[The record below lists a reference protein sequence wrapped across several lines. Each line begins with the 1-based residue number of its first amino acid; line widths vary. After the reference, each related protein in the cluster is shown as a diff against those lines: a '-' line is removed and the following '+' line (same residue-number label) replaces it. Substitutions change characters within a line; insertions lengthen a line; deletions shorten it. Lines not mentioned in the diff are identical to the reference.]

1 MAAVAKRIGRTATGA
16 RPWTAAAVAA
26 LMLAVWPAAGRAD
39 GTGFV
44 VSDAGHVLTSHHVVE
59 GCWGLEA
66 VSGHDRQSATLV
78 GSDAV
83 NDLAL
88 VRIQQP
94 FGSIARFRAGRP
106 IRPGDGVVVVGY
118 PLPGILASEA
128 NVTTGTVSANA
139 GPGDDPRFLQISA
152 PIQSGNSGGP
162 LMDRSGNVVGMIF
175 AKLDA
180 LALASVYGD
189 IPQNINFAIKQ
200 ETALRFL
207 SAHRVPYR
215 NEPSGLRLE
224 PADIGEQAKRF
235 TVFIRCL
242 GAGDRPSVRQAQTR
256 IGYPTPAPSP
266 FATRSDDGAVY
277 RAPNGEL
284 RSRMAPGAAA
294 GSTSDGPLST
304 GPAPSAAPR
313 TDSRSAD
320 SRSAA
325 LTPQPV
331 SNYASLPLSRDTPNR
346 ARPGS
351 GAGASH
357 SQDVPPADMPEP
369 AGVLSAAVHLP
380 TPSGQATASRRA
392 GSGAIAVRPGGG
404 TARDW
409 AIQVGAFRSFALA
422 DRAVTTATD
431 KVPALLTDS
440 EIVIV
445 PTQTADGTLYR
456 ARLGGLD
463 RLQATEACSQ
473 LKLRGIGCFV
483 VSADL
488 PHN

>member
-1 MAAVAKRIGRTATGA
+1 MAAVAKRIDRTATGA
-16 RPWTAAAVAA
+16 RPWTAAVAA
-26 LMLAVWPAAGRAD
+26 LLLAALPAVARAD

-66 VSGHDRQSATLV
+66 VSGHDRQPAALV
-78 GSDAV
+78 GSDPV

-94 FGSIARFRAGRP
+94 FGSIARFRAGRQ

-207 SAHRVPYR
+207 GAHRVPYR
-215 NEPSGLRLE
+215 SEPSGLRLE

-242 GAGDRPSVRQAQTR
+242 GPGDQPSVRQSQTR

-266 FATRSDDGAVY
+266 FATRPDDGAVY

-284 RSRMAPGAAA
+284 RSRMAAGSSAAA
-294 GSTSDGPLST
+294 PSA
-304 GPAPSAAPR
+304 GPAPSATPSAG
-313 TDSRSAD
+313 SR
-320 SRSAA
+320 AA
-325 LTPQPV
+325 SLTPQPV
-331 SNYASLPLSRDTPNR
+331 SNYSSLPLSREALDR

-351 GAGASH
+351 GTEASPR
-357 SQDVPPADMPEP
+357 QDVPPADMPEP
-369 AGVLSAAVHLP
+369 AGVLSAAIHLP
-380 TPSGQATASRRA
+380 TPAAQARPTRRA
-392 GSGAIAVRPGGG
+392 NPTAAAVGSGARSGAGPGGSK
-404 TARDW
+404 ARDW

-431 KVPALLTDS
+431 KVPALLTDT

-463 RLQATEACSQ
+463 RLRATEACSQ

-483 VSADL
+483 ISADL